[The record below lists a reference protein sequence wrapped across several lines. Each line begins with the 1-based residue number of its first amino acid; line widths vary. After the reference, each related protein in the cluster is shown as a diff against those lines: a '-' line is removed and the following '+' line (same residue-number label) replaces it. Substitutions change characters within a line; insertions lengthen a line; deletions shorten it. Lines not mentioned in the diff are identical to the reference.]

1 MTNFR
6 VRAVETV
13 WFSVEINEDR
23 AAFEKANLLA
33 EDGKIPDIKEIL
45 GRLEGVVPG
54 SISISENKSE
64 DGEDSLIHLSI
75 FNSAE
80 TNHVRNTVE
89 LTVTNYLNLGHYGME
104 FVSRNPG
111 VANKILFARENL
123 IAFQTS
129 DDVNRERLSVIGW
142 ENEPRK
148 NLQMRSSELHHLS
161 RALTTKGGKKARIV
175 LGQSI
180 REAERRQKKLDEP
193 ERVDPAAPR
202 MF

>member
-1 MTNFR
+1 MTNFS
-6 VRAVETV
+6 VKAFETI
-13 WFSVEINEDR
+13 WFSVEINEDSG
-23 AAFEKANLLA
+23 AFEKANLLA
-33 EDGKIPDIKEIL
+33 EDGKIPDIKTIL

-54 SISISENKSE
+54 SISISEDQSK
-64 DGEDSLIHLSI
+64 GGKDSLIHFSI

-89 LTVTNYLNLGHYGME
+89 LAVTNYLNLGHYGMKY
-104 FVSRNPG
+104 VSSNPG
-111 VANKILFARENL
+111 VVNKILFVRENL
-123 IAFQTS
+123 IAFQTAY
-129 DDVNRERLSVIGW
+129 DVNKERLSVIGW

-161 RALTTKGGKKARIV
+161 RALTTKGGKKARNI
-175 LGQSI
+175 LEKSI

-193 ERVDPAAPR
+193 ERVNSAEPR